1 MFHVGG
7 AGPAALLFAAGLA
20 CGVFMS
26 QDRDASAAVAH
37 ALGALNRP
45 ASRAASSDA
54 AAGAPPMCASYGVA
68 AGDGP
73 PPHAA
78 SLGKAA
84 DFRAQL
90 SAAAASRSPQPPL
103 SRLAFAYAPTA
114 ARLLRVLEGAVV
126 GTLFSAQI
134 GRCGGGA
141 GGCAL
146 GSVQPFVAEDRR
158 GGQDWPPV
166 AHTMVG
172 ELRLQNVR
180 EAVEAVVRL
189 GVPGDFAELGVWRG
203 GVCVYAKAVLDLL
216 CEGRGAPGIAE
227 GGRGARD
234 VIVFDAFEDIPGYES
249 YGGITK
255 YLSVSE
261 ELVRGAFEKYGVGT
275 DGVVFVKGLFKDSL
289 PGFREARIKAGGKPI
304 AVLRVDGNFY
314 DSHQDTLYY
323 LYDFVPV
330 GGVVIFDDYTHVE
343 AREAWDDFQKD
354 QGFDES
360 VTKIELPD
368 KNGAWFV
375 KTRSVEV
382 DFSKMRPARDCNK
395 RVRALTHTLS
405 RKDGAA
411 L

>member
-1 MFHVGG
+1 MLSSETSTAMQLNLALKG
-7 AGPAALLFAAGLA
+7 AGAAPPTVAAAQRCSGY
-20 CGVFMS
+20 GV
-26 QDRDASAAVAH
+26 DAS
-37 ALGALNRP
+37 
-45 ASRAASSDA
+45 DA
-54 AAGAPPMCASYGVA
+54 
-68 AGDGP
+68 P

-78 SLGKAA
+78 SARKAA
-84 DFRAQL
+84 AFRAQL
-90 SAAAASRSPQPPL
+90 AAVAASGAPPPPL
-103 SRLAFAYAPTA
+103 APLSFAFTPVA
-114 ARLLRVLEGAVV
+114 ARYLQLMHATLV
-126 GTLFSAQI
+126 GTLFSAQV
-134 GRCGGGA
+134 GRWGGGA

-146 GSVQPFVAEDRR
+146 GSVVPFDAAERR

-166 AHTMVG
+166 GHTMVG

-203 GVCVYAKAVLDLL
+203 GVCIYAKAILDLL
-216 CEGRGAPGIAE
+216 CEGRGAPGAE

-234 VIVFDAFEDIPGYES
+234 VIVFDAFEDIPGY
-249 YGGITK
+249 GGITT

-261 ELVRGAFEKYGVGT
+261 ELVRGAFEKYGGGA

-289 PGFREARIKAGGKPI
+289 PAFREARIKAGGKPI

-343 AREAWDDFQKD
+343 AQQAWRDFQAD
-354 QGFDES
+354 QGFSEN

-368 KNGAWFV
+368 KNGAWLV
-375 KTRSVEV
+375 KTRAVET
-382 DFSKMRPARDCNK
+382 DFSKMRPARDCNM
-395 RVRALTHTLS
+395 RARALADARAGASTRVGESTLADS
-405 RKDGAA
+405 AS